1 MDNLVVYILVTLLSG
16 AIGAGIGTYLGSHFS
31 AQKQERRNKEIRNIA
46 IKALNIIKKYSGK
59 GNTYDMAEA
68 DFNTSLSVAEKRIFM
83 VSLHKLGIPILAT
96 SETKFD
102 IQHICFEKIVID
114 KDEILAII
122 KQVESGYCDKL
133 FYIDP
138 DTYFTDNIR
147 LSTLRSVS
155 KRWVKEVFAKSKL
168 DLNTRMINYPNKW
181 FESFTWAEKLGT
193 AVFRERIA
201 IEDYYTNEGN
211 IKEGATKEI
220 CTDIDRGLWDS
231 CFFWDI
237 ENYHSVTAT
246 SSLNTAIIKL
256 LSNQNGLTT
265 TLQQDKKNGIA
276 N

>member
-155 KRWVKEVFAKSKL
+155 KRWVKEIFAKSKL

-181 FESFTWAEKLGT
+181 FESFTWAGNSEQPFSEKGLLLKIIT
-193 AVFRERIA
+193 LMKETSKKERQ
-201 IEDYYTNEGN
+201 
-211 IKEGATKEI
+211 KK
-220 CTDIDRGLWDS
+220 
-231 CFFWDI
+231 
-237 ENYHSVTAT
+237 SVQT
-246 SSLNTAIIKL
+246 
-256 LSNQNGLTT
+256 LTVVY
-265 TLQQDKKNGIA
+265 GIA
-276 N
+276 VSFGI

>member
-1 MDNLVVYILVTLLSG
+1 M
-16 AIGAGIGTYLGSHFS
+16 
-31 AQKQERRNKEIRNIA
+31 
-46 IKALNIIKKYSGK
+46 
-59 GNTYDMAEA
+59 
-68 DFNTSLSVAEKRIFM
+68 
-83 VSLHKLGIPILAT
+83 
-96 SETKFD
+96 
-102 IQHICFEKIVID
+102 
-114 KDEILAII
+114 
-122 KQVESGYCDKL
+122 
-133 FYIDP
+133 
-138 DTYFTDNIR
+138 
-147 LSTLRSVS
+147 S

-201 IEDYYTNEGN
+201 IEDYYINEGN

-246 SSLNTAIIKL
+246 SSLNTAIINL
-256 LSNQNGLTT
+256 LRNQNGLTT

>member
-16 AIGAGIGTYLGSHFS
+16 AVGAGIGTYLGSHFS
-31 AQKQERRNKEIRNIA
+31 AQKQEKRNKDIRDIA
-46 IKALNIIKKYSGK
+46 IKGLNIIKKYSGK
-59 GNTYDMAEA
+59 GNTYDMVEA
-68 DFNTSLSVAEKRIFM
+68 DFNTSLSVAEKRIFV

-96 SETKFD
+96 SDTKFD
-102 IQHICFEKIVID
+102 IQYIRFERIVID
-114 KDEILAII
+114 KDEVLAII

-138 DTYFTDNIR
+138 DTYFSENIR

-168 DLNTRMINYPNKW
+168 DLNTHLINYPDKW
-181 FESFTWAEKLGT
+181 FENFTWAEKLGI

-201 IEDYYTNEGN
+201 IEDYYTSKGE
-211 IKEGATKEI
+211 IKEGAAKEI

-246 SSLNTAIIKL
+246 SSLNATIIKL
-256 LSNQNGLTT
+256 LSNQNGLPSMP
-265 TLQQDKKNGIA
+265 QQDKKNEIVS
-276 N
+276 

>member
-31 AQKQERRNKEIRNIA
+31 AQKQEKRNKDIRDIA
-46 IKALNIIKKYSGK
+46 IKRLNIIKKYSGK
-59 GNTYDMAEA
+59 GNTYDMVEA
-68 DFNTSLSVAEKRIFM
+68 DFNTSLSVAEKRIFV

-96 SETKFD
+96 SDTKFD
-102 IQHICFEKIVID
+102 IQHIRFERIVID
-114 KDEILAII
+114 KDEVLAII

-138 DTYFTDNIR
+138 DTYFSENIR

-168 DLNTRMINYPNKW
+168 DLSTHLINYPDKW
-181 FESFTWAEKLGT
+181 FENFTWAEKLGI

-201 IEDYYTNEGN
+201 IEDYYNSKGE
-211 IKEGATKEI
+211 IKERAAKEI

-246 SSLNTAIIKL
+246 SSLNTTIIKL
-256 LSNQNGLTT
+256 LSNQNGLPSM
-265 TLQQDKKNGIA
+265 LQQDKKNEIVS
-276 N
+276 